1 MRFTL
6 AIQGFAAL
14 AVAMPAA
21 RPQEI
26 NVKMVLAA
34 PEAVTY
40 DPAIGATAQVVSY
53 DYTSLIA
60 QATAPATSVA
70 SDVAA
75 TATAI
80 AKRGAACTSLAPGA
94 SGAPTY
100 SPDTPAA
107 FASNP
112 DFASIASSAP
122 VPNGYINT
130 YTNANASSRYVE
142 RTKFCHLDI
151 DHSTAHTA
159 ILDSPPSALLIQQSV
174 LLNAVS

>member
-1 MRFTL
+1 MRLTL

-26 NVKMVLAA
+26 DVNMVLAA
-34 PEAVTY
+34 PDPVTY
-40 DPAIGATAQVVSY
+40 DPAVGATAQVVSY

-80 AKRGAACTSLAPGA
+80 EKRGAACTSLAPGA

-107 FASNP
+107 FASNL
-112 DFASIASSAP
+112 DFA
-122 VPNGYINT
+122 
-130 YTNANASSRYVE
+130 
-142 RTKFCHLDI
+142 
-151 DHSTAHTA
+151 
-159 ILDSPPSALLIQQSV
+159 
-174 LLNAVS
+174 

>member
-1 MRFTL
+1 MRLTF

-26 NVKMVLAA
+26 DVNLVLNA
-34 PEAVTY
+34 PEPVTY
-40 DPAIGATAQVVSY
+40 DPAVGATAQVVSY
-53 DYTSLIA
+53 DFTSLVA

-80 AKRGAACTSLAPGA
+80 EKRGAACTSLAPGA
-94 SGAPTY
+94 SGAPAY

-122 VPNGYINT
+122 VPSGYQNT
-130 YTNANASSRYVE
+130 FTNLNASNRYVE
-142 RTKFCHLDI
+142 RTQHLR
-151 DHSTAHTA
+151 TELT
-159 ILDSPPSALLIQQSV
+159 V
-174 LLNAVS
+174 L

>member
-1 MRFTL
+1 MRLTL

-26 NVKMVLAA
+26 DVNMVLAA
-34 PEAVTY
+34 PDPVTY
-40 DPAIGATAQVVSY
+40 DPAVGATAQVVSY

-80 AKRGAACTSLAPGA
+80 EKRGAACTSL
-94 SGAPTY
+94 
-100 SPDTPAA
+100 
-107 FASNP
+107 
-112 DFASIASSAP
+112 
-122 VPNGYINT
+122 
-130 YTNANASSRYVE
+130 
-142 RTKFCHLDI
+142 
-151 DHSTAHTA
+151 
-159 ILDSPPSALLIQQSV
+159 
-174 LLNAVS
+174 